1 MSAYYDLYE
10 TPSPDGKED
19 KKSLHARICPK
30 GTYTQK
36 EFVEHVSTFQHLPK
50 NVIGAALDACIDEL
64 CDLLANGNIVEL
76 GELGFFSTSLKCLRE
91 TDDEKKKIRSESVQ
105 FQNVHLRISSTF
117 RNNIKK
123 KMTLERVH
131 STTKNRKGSRDHRRN
146 KKSRTGTVPQA
157 ECMHQQKRIHPI
169 ERADQTCRHRR
180 TEQIHPARVPAPPR
194 DGKVNGLCA
203 ARKRHSKRNLGG
215 EHRGTKTQKLMLY
228 LFEKNLCASV
238 FSCSSPQ
245 KDNKQWKIQQK
256 SNPPRSGSS
265 SSMTNCY

>member
-30 GTYTQK
+30 RTYTQK
-36 EFVEHVSTFQHLPK
+36 EFVEHIATFQHLPK

-131 STTKNRKGSRDHRRN
+131 STTKKSKKVVETTEATRK
-146 KKSRTGTVPQA
+146 A
-157 ECMHQQKRIHPI
+157 ELELFLKQNVCINERIHPI
-169 ERADQTCRHRR
+169 ERTNQTCRHRR
-180 TEQIHPARVPAPPR
+180 AEQIHPARVPAPPR
-194 DGKVNGLCA
+194 NGKVNGLCA

-215 EHRGTKTQKLMLY
+215 GEHRDTKT
-228 LFEKNLCASV
+228 
-238 FSCSSPQ
+238 
-245 KDNKQWKIQQK
+245 
-256 SNPPRSGSS
+256 
-265 SSMTNCY
+265 